1 MSEVNKTRLQKT
13 LLAWYDRYARQFFWR
28 ENHTKKANPPDPYVV
43 LVSEVMLQQT
53 QTSRVQ
59 EKLPLFLQQF
69 PTLQALA
76 SADNATII
84 KAWEGMGYNS
94 RALRLRDCAKAVLE
108 RHQGVIP
115 IAKHYLLALPGI
127 GSYTASAIMAF
138 AYHEDVAVLDVN
150 IRRVYSR
157 LIAHMVTT
165 TDVLEESAVQD
176 FAERVY
182 LRGQASRWHQAVMD
196 VGALFCTARAPK
208 CGMCPLQSLCA
219 SANGMSE
226 ARKEKRPEPSWNGT
240 PNRIWRGRIV
250 QILRGVAA
258 EQTITVDDI
267 TAQLFPTMLFNS
279 VEEQQTQWLR
289 TLLAGLERD
298 GIVEILT
305 DDSNPGNNKR
315 GGKASSNLDSSSIVL
330 RLSSQR

>member
-1 MSEVNKTRLQKT
+1 VSEVNKTRLREA
-13 LLAWYDRYARQFFWR
+13 LLAWYDRHARQFFWR
-28 ENHTKKANPPDPYVV
+28 EHHNKKAHPPDPYVV

-59 EKLPLFLQQF
+59 EKLPIFLQQF

-76 SADNATII
+76 DADNATII

-94 RALRLRDCAKAVLE
+94 RALRLRDCAKALLE
-108 RHQGVIP
+108 GHHGMIP
-115 IAKHYLLALPGI
+115 STKHDLLALPGI

-157 LIAHMVTT
+157 LLARMATT
-165 TDVLEESAVQD
+165 ADVLEESVVEE
-176 FAERVY
+176 FAESIY
-182 LRGQASRWHQAVMD
+182 PHGQSSRWHQAVMD

-208 CGMCPLQSLCA
+208 CSVCPLQALCA
-219 SANGMSE
+219 SAEGMSE
-226 ARKEKRPEPSWNGT
+226 VRKEKRPEPSWNGT

-250 QILRGVAA
+250 QILRGVEA
-258 EQTITVDDI
+258 EQTITVDEI
-267 TAQLFPTMLFNS
+267 TTQLFPTMLFHNE
-279 VEEQQTQWLR
+279 EEQQTRWLR
-289 TLLAGLERD
+289 SVLAGLERD

-305 DDSNPGNNKR
+305 SDDNLGKNKR
-315 GGKASSNLDSSSIVL
+315 RGKATSNLDSSRIVL

>member
-1 MSEVNKTRLQKT
+1 MSEVNKIRLREE
-13 LLAWYDRYARQFFWR
+13 LLVWYDRHARQFFWR
-28 ENHTKKANPPDPYVV
+28 EHHNKKANPPDPYVV

-59 EKLPLFLQQF
+59 EKLPIFLQQF

-94 RALRLRDCAKAVLE
+94 RALRLRDCAKALLE
-108 RHQGVIP
+108 RHYGMIP
-115 IAKHYLLALPGI
+115 STKHDLLALPGI

-157 LIAHMVTT
+157 LIARMATT
-165 TDVLEESAVQD
+165 ADVLEESVVED
-176 FAERVY
+176 FAESIY
-182 LRGQASRWHQAVMD
+182 PRGQASRWHQAVMD

-208 CGMCPLQSLCA
+208 CSVCPLQVLCA
-219 SANGMSE
+219 SAEGMSE
-226 ARKEKRPEPSWNGT
+226 VRKEKRSEPSWNGT

-250 QILRGVAA
+250 QILRGVEA
-258 EQTITVDDI
+258 EQTMTVDEI
-267 TAQLFPTMLFNS
+267 TTQLFPTMLFHS
-279 VEEQQTQWLR
+279 EEEHQTQWLR
-289 TLLAGLERD
+289 SVLAGLERD

-305 DDSNPGNNKR
+305 SDDNLGNNKQR
-315 GGKASSNLDSSSIVL
+315 GKAASSLDPSSTVL